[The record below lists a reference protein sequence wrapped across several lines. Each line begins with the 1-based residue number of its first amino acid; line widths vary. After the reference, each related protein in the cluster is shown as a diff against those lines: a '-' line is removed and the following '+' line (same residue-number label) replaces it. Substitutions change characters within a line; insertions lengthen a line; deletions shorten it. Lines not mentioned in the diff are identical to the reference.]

1 MRYVAKPSQISGSC
15 SCHLG
20 MLHYLCKHVIKAVN
34 VSSSKSVPENMMAL
48 GMWAGS
54 TLGGF
59 KQLEDDLAVGRV
71 EQLEATSCWQLQL
84 AQEQSYLM
92 TQLQQVT
99 AQTQLGSAQ
108 LQLPGSPAAPLMM
121 LCATVS
127 TPAPSMHQSRSSICV
142 ASCAKNRVVLKPSGP
157 ATAQASTSRSTDSE
171 ARQAEEHYSQDGKFH
186 TGWPAT

>member
-59 KQLEDDLAVGRV
+59 KQLKDDLAVGRV

-108 LQLPGSPAAPLMM
+108 LQLPGSPAADDAA
-121 LCATVS
+121 LCNSLNASAQHAPESQQHLCSQLRQEQGCVEPIWACNS
-127 TPAPSMHQSRSSICV
+127 TAFNQQKH
-142 ASCAKNRVVLKPSGP
+142 
-157 ATAQASTSRSTDSE
+157 
-171 ARQAEEHYSQDGKFH
+171 
-186 TGWPAT
+186 

>member
-1 MRYVAKPSQISGSC
+1 
-15 SCHLG
+15 
-20 MLHYLCKHVIKAVN
+20 
-34 VSSSKSVPENMMAL
+34 
-48 GMWAGS
+48 
-54 TLGGF
+54 
-59 KQLEDDLAVGRV
+59 
-71 EQLEATSCWQLQL
+71 
-84 AQEQSYLM
+84 M

-186 TGWPAT
+186 RLACNVAGLCLTDCKSPNSVLQGSTASRNGSRRQTILLASKQSVNGKTILAAVFAGGYTLQA